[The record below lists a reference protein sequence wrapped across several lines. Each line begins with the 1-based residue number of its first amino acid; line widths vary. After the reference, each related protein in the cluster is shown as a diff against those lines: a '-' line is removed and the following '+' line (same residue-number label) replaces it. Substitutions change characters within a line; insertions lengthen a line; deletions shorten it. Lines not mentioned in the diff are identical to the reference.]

1 MIIALHA
8 MRETIVLNNLM
19 GMLLVN
25 ASVMKGIMMII
36 QIAFANNARHFGNFN
51 INYF

>member
-8 MRETIVLNNLM
+8 MRETIELNNLM
-19 GMLLVN
+19 GMILVN
-25 ASVMKGIMMII
+25 ASAMKGIMMII
-36 QIAFANNARHFGNFN
+36 QIVFANNAQHFGNFN